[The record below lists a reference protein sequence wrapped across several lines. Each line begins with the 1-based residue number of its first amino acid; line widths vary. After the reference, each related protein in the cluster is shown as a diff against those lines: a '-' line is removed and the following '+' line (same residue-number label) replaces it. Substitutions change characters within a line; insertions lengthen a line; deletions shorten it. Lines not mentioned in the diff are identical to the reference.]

1 MEVIQMRK
9 RERFIQEENR
19 VLKEELAHMFARLIV
34 LHYKYYKNNEADTFE
49 QYCNSFNS
57 VIILTDQE
65 QIEIYHKVDSII
77 EKENNLFFAH
87 YELNKTIY
95 LVDVSGKDEYDVKS
109 SNASRKN

>member
-1 MEVIQMRK
+1 M
-9 RERFIQEENR
+9 
-19 VLKEELAHMFARLIV
+19 LKVELAHMFTRLIV

-57 VIILTDQE
+57 VIILTDEE

-87 YELNKTIY
+87 YELNKSIY
-95 LVDVSGKDEYDVKS
+95 LVDVSENDEYDVKS
-109 SNASRKN
+109 SNAGRKN